1 MEDEYLPNAEKTKI
15 QINTASEVIEL
26 IEKYIENKK

>member
-26 IEKYIENKK
+26 VEKYKKNKK